1 VFVHV
6 LKDPMAYIGD
16 IILSQ
21 ATNSNVYMDREK
33 SKIKVEENLG
43 KWWSYLLSSPLTLSQ
58 VIYRP

>member
-1 VFVHV
+1 
-6 LKDPMAYIGD
+6 MAYIYRRY
-16 IILSQ
+16 
-21 ATNSNVYMDREK
+21 NSKPIKPPIQMYMDREK